1 MKDWIEVVWNRRL
14 RVLLRKQ
21 GMLVLDA
28 FKGHIMLNAGS
39 VIHALNTHLVVI
51 PGGMTS

>member
-1 MKDWIEVVWNRRL
+1 MEDELEVVWNRRPS
-14 RVLLRKQ
+14 VLLIKQ

-28 FKGHIMLNAGS
+28 FKGHIMLNARS
-39 VIHALNTHLVVI
+39 VIHALYTDLVVI